1 MSLAINYI
9 ANSLLIL
16 CLVTSLIQSRFLFK
30 IQNYNLLS
38 ISQISAI
45 QFLSILVSFF
55 ILIFLFITSDF
66 NFDLVYLHS
75 HSEKP
80 LIYKLSGVWG
90 NHEGS
95 MLLWILI
102 LVLFNFLF
110 SLSKS
115 SSQKFKE
122 ITVAVQSL
130 MIFGFVL
137 FLLLLS
143 NPFNINNENF
153 NDGLGLNP
161 ILQDPLLAIH
171 PPILYIGY
179 V

>member
-1 MSLAINYI
+1 MSLAISYI

-16 CLVTSLIQSRFLFK
+16 CLVTSIIQSRFLFK
-30 IQNYNLLS
+30 IQNYNILS
-38 ISQISAI
+38 ISQVSAI

-66 NFDLVYLHS
+66 NFDLVYFHS

-102 LVLFNFLF
+102 LVLFNFC
-110 SLSKS
+110 
-115 SSQKFKE
+115 
-122 ITVAVQSL
+122 
-130 MIFGFVL
+130 
-137 FLLLLS
+137 LLYTS
-143 NPFNINNENF
+143 DAADE
-153 NDGLGLNP
+153 
-161 ILQDPLLAIH
+161 
-171 PPILYIGY
+171 
-179 V
+179 